1 MAKGDSFL
9 STPEK
14 TPTGEEKRHLRIIIT
29 NADVEL
35 NYVVVSVTTLYHR
48 NIQDCSCILQKSDHN
63 FIKHKSIVD
72 FKRTKIMSSVEIAN
86 GILKGLLIPKDS
98 VRDDVLQ
105 RIIEA
110 AKKSRYISTEIKT
123 MLV

>member
-1 MAKGDSFL
+1 M
-9 STPEK
+9 
-14 TPTGEEKRHLRIIIT
+14 RIIIT

-48 NIQDCSCILQKSDHN
+48 NIQDCSCILQKGDHD
-63 FIKHKSIVD
+63 FIRHDSIVD

-98 VRDDVLQ
+98 VRADVLQ

-110 AKKSRYISTEIKT
+110 AKKSRYISNEIKS
-123 MLV
+123 MLI